1 MAKTKWRCREYK
13 ATGDMPGTHSFYAE
27 AVINSEID
35 NNDLSQKIAARTGFK
50 SYEVKAVI
58 AAVAD
63 IVAEEVLESNRI
75 SLCDENGTKMVSIY
89 PKVSG
94 RVSDEDILK
103 STTEAHALDPSVEI
117 RNKAEE
123 SDLTPDRLTWTLG
136 ATIGIKFSKEFASHK
151 QAQKVAY
158 NATDT
163 VVTDEGGSNSGS
175 NGSNSGTSETPG
187 TNTGGDTGGE
197 GGDNNGGGV
206 TPPGGNSGNDD

>member
-1 MAKTKWRCREYK
+1 MFNLKKQKAMAKNKWRAREFNP
-13 ATGDMPGTHSFYAE
+13 TSNMPERTHSFYAE

-50 SYEVKAVI
+50 AYEVKAVI

-94 RVSDEDILK
+94 RVTDEDILK
-103 STTEAHALDPSVEI
+103 TTTAAHALDPSVEI

-158 NATDT
+158 NANDT
-163 VVTDEGGSNSGS
+163 VVTDEGGSTG
-175 NGSNSGTSETPG
+175 GGETPE
-187 TNTGGDTGGE
+187 TPENPGGE
-197 GGDNNGGGV
+197 GGGDDNGGG
-206 TPPGGNSGNDD
+206 GGNPGSDMD